1 MKKAVLFILLL
12 VPWLGARAAVDTEP
26 AAITINARPIAR
38 FMLLPFALLLNLEAS
53 LCDAPSGAL
62 IRVKSPGLHGYRSA
76 ESGVSLMD
84 VNGMGLSA
92 AWD

>member
-1 MKKAVLFILLL
+1 
-12 VPWLGARAAVDTEP
+12 
-26 AAITINARPIAR
+26 
-38 FMLLPFALLLNLEAS
+38 MLLPFALLLNLEAS